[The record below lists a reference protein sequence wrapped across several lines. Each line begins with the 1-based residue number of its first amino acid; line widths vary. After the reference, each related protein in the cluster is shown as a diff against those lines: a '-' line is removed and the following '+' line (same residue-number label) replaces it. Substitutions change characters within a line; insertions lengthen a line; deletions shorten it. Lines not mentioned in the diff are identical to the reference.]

1 MSIAKPAVV
10 GIAGIDTLAAC
21 PLGIAL
27 LNADC
32 IQSGLSDM
40 VTGPVLVEVTL
51 GAVGGDIADGRPTE
65 ACLIQ
70 SGTSFVAGAVGVSSA
85 AGCVLTAKFAKDTFF
100 CSRTTQHRRT
110 RSVQYPEIAQRSM
123 SRDTHLRRC
132 LVA

>member
-40 VTGPVLVEVTL
+40 VTGPVLVDMKL
-51 GAVGGDIADGRPTE
+51 GAVGGDTADGRPTD

-70 SGTSFVAGAVGVSSA
+70 SGTSFVAGAVAIGSA
-85 AGCVLTAKFAKDTFF
+85 ACCVLTAKFAKDTFF
-100 CSRTTQHRRT
+100 CSRTTQHHGT
-110 RSVQYPEIAQRSM
+110 RSVQFL
-123 SRDTHLRRC
+123 T
-132 LVA
+132 VA